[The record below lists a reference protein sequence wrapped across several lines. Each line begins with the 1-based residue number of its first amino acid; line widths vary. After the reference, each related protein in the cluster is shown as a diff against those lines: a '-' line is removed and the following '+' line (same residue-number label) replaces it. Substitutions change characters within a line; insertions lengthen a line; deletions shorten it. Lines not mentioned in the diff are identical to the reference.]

1 MTIARSAISAAPV
14 FTVYCAAYRPVDV
27 RRSTS
32 TVTTSPV
39 PRTSTRSISVVAS
52 TIPSSG
58 PAPDAGKASSAAA
71 DTLSP
76 RASDARYTRTTLAA
90 RRANDDAGAAGAADG
105 DATSGVAVATFATGA
120 EVGGTGVG
128 GGGGGGPWATTFG
141 AGAADD
147 GAAGD
152 GVERGVGRAVGAALG
167 ECPGDAL
174 ASGDG
179 VSDGAADALGDADG
193 VGMGDGEGS
202 GFGDRFGRG
211 EGVAGEAVA
220 ATVAAPVGCG
230 AGLGSGGIVA
240 GGVEALAIGTPSPA
254 RLPASESPAPITKP
268 STMTPIRIGRIGSD
282 EPPLGGWLRRVR
294 RGGEPGIARPTSA
307 SRGSGLASRT

>member
-1 MTIARSAISAAPV
+1 LTIARSAIRAAPV
-14 FTVYCAAYRPVDV
+14 ADFFTVYCAAYRPVDV

-58 PAPDAGKASSAAA
+58 PGPDAGGASSAAA

-141 AGAADD
+141 AGAADG

-152 GVERGVGRAVGAALG
+152 GVERAVGRAVGAALG

-193 VGMGDGEGS
+193 VGIGDGEGS
-202 GFGDRFGRG
+202 GFGERVGRG
-211 EGVAGEAVA
+211 EGVAGDAVA
-220 ATVAAPVGCG
+220 AVVADA
-230 AGLGSGGIVA
+230 ASGLGSGGIVA

-254 RLPASESPAPITKP
+254 RLPASESPAPITNP